1 MSWLDTLEQI
11 RTRDFRKAPEKDREQ
26 AARDVIN
33 ICSYSVAVV
42 SVSPIPFSDAVL
54 MLPIQSAMVM
64 TVGHIYGRRVDSA
77 AAKDLVLELGAVAGV
92 GFLARQGIK
101 ALLPVLGALLTVPA
115 AFAASWGMGRVA
127 MEYFKNPGASKEALR
142 GVYEAAKKEG
152 TAKFSRAE
160 LEKFRTQ
167 DVAAEPKAK
176 TKTRA
181 RARPKA
187 KKAAPWTP
195 ARIIEKEIPKRLA
208 AKPEVV
214 ERIAGIVH
222 VEISGPHGGR
232 WTLDLTRT
240 EGWVSKGLNGQP
252 KVTVRCADEDFVQ
265 IATGMRDAQM
275 AVLSG
280 SLVFE
285 PMDLAL
291 AGEIGKLF
299 A

>member
-1 MSWLDTLEQI
+1 MLRGLTKGAPMSWLDTLEQI

-54 MLPIQSAMVM
+54 MLPIQS
-64 TVGHIYGRRVDSA
+64 DSA
-77 AAKDLVLELGAVAGV
+77 AAKDLALELGAVAGV

-127 MEYFKNPGASKEALR
+127 MEYFKNPGASKETLR

-152 TAKFSRAE
+152 TSKFSRAE
-160 LEKFRTQ
+160 LEKFRAQ
-167 DVAAEPKAK
+167 DGAAKPKGKAK
-176 TKTRA
+176 TRAKTRA
-181 RARPKA
+181 KPRA

-222 VEISGPHGGR
+222 VEISGPNGGR

-265 IATGMRDAQM
+265 IATGTRDAQM

-285 PMDLAL
+285 PMDLEL

>member
-1 MSWLDTLEQI
+1 MSWLDTLEQV
-11 RTRDFRKAPEKDREQ
+11 RTRDFGKASPQDREK
-26 AARDVIN
+26 AARDVVN
-33 ICSYSVAVV
+33 ICAYAVAVV

-127 MEYFKNPGASKEALR
+127 MEYFKNPGASKESLR

-152 TAKFSRAE
+152 SSKFSREE
-160 LEKFRTQ
+160 LEKFRSR
-167 DVAAEPKAK
+167 DVKPKAK
-176 TKTRA
+176 AKAKAKPR
-181 RARPKA
+181 A
-187 KKAAPWTP
+187 KKAAPWTA

-208 AKPEVV
+208 AKPEVAQ
-214 ERIAGIVH
+214 RIAGVVN
-222 VEISGPHGGR
+222 VEVSGPKGGR

-240 EGWVSKGLNGQP
+240 EGWVSKGLHPSP
-252 KVTVRCADEDFVQ
+252 KLTVRCADADFVE
-265 IATGMRDAQM
+265 IATGTRDAQM

-280 SLVFE
+280 SLVFD
-285 PMDLAL
+285 PMDLEL

-299 A
+299 S